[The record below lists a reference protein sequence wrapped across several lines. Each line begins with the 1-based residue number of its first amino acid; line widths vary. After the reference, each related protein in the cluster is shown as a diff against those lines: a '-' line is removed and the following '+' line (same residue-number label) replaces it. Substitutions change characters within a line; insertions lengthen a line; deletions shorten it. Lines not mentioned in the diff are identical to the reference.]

1 MLSGGH
7 LLVAANI
14 AIRILV
20 NQLNATNLKSSKT
33 LFKLQFELSL
43 AQLTPSLF
51 FNPSHIKTIV

>member
-20 NQLNATNLKSSKT
+20 NQLNASNLKSNKT
-33 LFKLQFELSL
+33 QFRFQLELRL
-43 AQLTPSLF
+43 AQLSLSLF
-51 FNPSHIKTIV
+51 YLMMI